1 MTLSTESDISVIVCP
16 NCGAT
21 LTKAIRRGK
30 QSDDLWNMSI
40 LAMGL
45 SMILV
50 LFGGD
55 NLFLSVS
62 SVCCLFFS
70 CALLS
75 VSCLFKVLEELSS

>member
-1 MTLSTESDISVIVCP
+1 MTISTESDINVIICP
-16 NCGAT
+16 ECGED
-21 LTKAIRRGK
+21 LRKAIQRGK

-45 SMILV
+45 SMILF

-70 CALLS
+70 CVLLS
-75 VSCLFKVLEELSS
+75 VSCLFKFLEELSS